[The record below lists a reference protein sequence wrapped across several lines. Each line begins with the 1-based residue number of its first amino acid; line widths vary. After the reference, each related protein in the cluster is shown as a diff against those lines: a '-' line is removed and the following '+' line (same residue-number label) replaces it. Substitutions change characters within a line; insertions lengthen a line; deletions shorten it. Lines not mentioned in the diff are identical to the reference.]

1 MPLSDIRW
9 LETRT
14 SWWRMLKQ
22 RVRFYEGD
30 YKIVVMVFKREY
42 DKQCDAE
49 KTFAIPSGP
58 DNELHP
64 PVITSEHVANA
75 SGTVQP
81 VLKYQKGNDGDA
93 SAS

>member
-9 LETRT
+9 NEFNG

-22 RVRFYEGD
+22 HVRFYSNDGD
-30 YKIVVMVFKREY
+30 YKIVVMVFKRDY
-42 DKQCDAE
+42 AKQCDAE
-49 KTFAIPSGP
+49 KLFAIPSGP

-64 PVITSEHVANA
+64 PVITNDHVASA

-81 VLKYQKGNDGDA
+81 VLKYQKGNDGL
-93 SAS
+93 